1 MKKLFILIMT
11 ALTCHA
17 GFAKTAEEVISGIK
31 NATGAQEIRFD
42 GQMIAQSMGNAG
54 GLADIL
60 KGVKDGCVL
69 MLENAGK
76 SANDVFSGSTEEL
89 DKDSFAPI
97 ATAFD
102 ESDNVKVYG
111 RIEEETIKELFITVT
126 DEDDC
131 ILVYMKCDIPGDKIN
146 QLINEKTINLK

>member
-17 GFAKTAEEVISGIK
+17 GFAKTAEEVINGIK

-42 GQMIAQSMGNAG
+42 GQMIAQNMGYAG
-54 GLADIL
+54 GAAEIL

-69 MLENAGK
+69 MLEDAGK
-76 SANDVFSGSTEEL
+76 SANDVFNGSTDEL
-89 DKDSFAPI
+89 DKDSYAPI
-97 ATAFD
+97 TTVFD
-102 ESDNVKVYG
+102 DSDNVKVYG
-111 RIEEETIKELFITVT
+111 RIDDETIKELFITVT

-131 ILVYMKCDIPGDKIN
+131 ILVYMTCDIPSNKIG